1 MPPHCLVVDHTT
13 YVLAATISVEQ
24 LACMQA
30 DKGNFAAF
38 SKVRG
43 LLTSA
48 SEELR
53 DVPLYY
59 NLHTMCKTLRVTPP
73 SNSTVRSAI
82 VNAGEA
88 PVYVGRRLPVWH

>member
-1 MPPHCLVVDHTT
+1 
-13 YVLAATISVEQ
+13 
-24 LACMQA
+24 MQA
-30 DKGNFAAF
+30 DKGNFQAY

-48 SEELR
+48 AEELP

-82 VNAGEA
+82 VNAGA
-88 PVYVGRRLPVWH
+88 RPMHVCRRIPGQCCRHVGSL